1 MNRKKTIRNA
11 IGLTIVVAT
20 VCLFIWYIS
29 QNPEVLQQLSRT
41 PLYVILLILLAYS
54 GVLIALMFVLVGSLQ
69 FYKKNMSLHENFLLN
84 SYSSLVNFFGP
95 GQSGPGFRAAYL
107 KLKHNVL
114 IKQYIF
120 ITLVYYAFYALFSG
134 ILFSSVAFHPLI
146 TFAIVAAIGLVCTIV
161 MKLYL
166 RRNKNILKNTPHVT
180 AKPIIIIGAAT
191 LLQVLLLWALYFIE
205 LRSFDSSISA
215 GQAAAYT
222 GAANFALFVSLTPG
236 AIGFREAFLL
246 FSQNVHSIPNDLIIT
261 ANILDRAVYILF
273 LGILFA
279 FVLLLHA
286 GRTLQV
292 SKVKQLEKNQKETN

>member
-1 MNRKKTIRNA
+1 MNRKIIRPVLGVLIIA
-11 IGLTIVVAT
+11 VT
-20 VCLFIWYIS
+20 VYLFGWYIS
-29 QNPEVLQQLSRT
+29 KNPEILQQLKDTS
-41 PLYVILLILLAYS
+41 LFVVLLIMLAYT
-54 GVLIALMFVLVGSLQ
+54 GVLGALMLVLVGSLH
-69 FYKKNMSLHENFLLN
+69 FYQKKMATYENFLLN
-84 SYSSLVNFFGP
+84 AYSSLINFFGP

-107 KLKHNVL
+107 KLKHNVR

-134 ILFSSVAFHPLI
+134 ILFSAVAFPPLI
-146 TFAIVAAIGLVCTIV
+146 TAGIIFAITAGCLGIL
-161 MKLYL
+161 KLYVHK
-166 RRNKNILKNTPHVT
+166 NKNILKNSSVNSL
-180 AKPIIIIGAAT
+180 KPIVIIGCAT
-191 LLQVLLLWALYFIE
+191 LLQVLLLWLLYFIE

-246 FSQNVHSIPNDLIIT
+246 FSQNVHAIPNDLIIA

-273 LGILFA
+273 LGILFLL
-279 FVLLLHA
+279 VLILHA

-292 SKVKQLEKNQKETN
+292 AKIKQLEDKEV